1 MYYFHVTKE
10 RQITNVYL
18 ILWKACAPYRFKSDI
33 ENYEDLERSLGAFGK

>member
-18 ILWKACAPYRFKSDI
+18 ILWKGCASYRFKSNI
-33 ENYEDLERSLGAFGK
+33 ENYQDLEQLLQARGK

>member
-18 ILWKACAPYRFKSDI
+18 ILWEGFASYRLKSYI
-33 ENYEDLERSLGAFGK
+33 ENKQDLE